1 MEKFIGL
8 GEKIRLLRKG
18 KGLTLKE
25 LWQKSGVHYS
35 NISGYEQGKIIPT
48 KNTLERL
55 AKALEID
62 VNDLLQ
68 VEPKEESKPES
79 TEDKLGK
86 EKELE
91 LFKALF
97 KDLLMDV
104 SVKVPVY
111 GIVPAGKPEEAGD
124 EVLEYIKM
132 PKEIASTIDY
142 ALKVK
147 GMSMIEAGI
156 LENSLVF
163 VKIQSTADDGDIVI
177 ARKGNDY
184 TIKRFRKTASESW
197 LEPANNGFVFGKS
210 EFQIVGIVKDV
221 LRILKE

>member
-68 VEPKEESKPES
+68 VEPKEEPKPEI
-79 TEDKLGK
+79 DNK

-111 GIVPAGKPEEAGD
+111 GTVPAGKPEEAGD

-156 LENSLVF
+156 LEDSLVF

-184 TIKRFRKTASESW
+184 TIKRLRKTASESW

-210 EFQIVGIVKDV
+210 EFQIVGIVRYV
-221 LRILKE
+221 LRSLKE

>member
-1 MEKFIGL
+1 MGKI
-8 GEKIRLLRKG
+8 GEKLRYYRKKLG
-18 KGLTLKE
+18 WTLRE
-25 LWQKSGVHYS
+25 LEEKSGVAFNS
-35 NISGYEQGKIIPT
+35 ISGYETNKVIPT
-48 KNTLERL
+48 RKTLEKL
-55 AKALEID
+55 AQALNVDIEEF
-62 VNDLLQ
+62 LQ
-68 VEPKEESKPES
+68 AEEEPKEEPKPEI
-79 TEDKLGK
+79 DNK

-111 GIVPAGKPEEAGD
+111 GTVPAGKPEEAGD

-184 TIKRFRKTASESW
+184 TIKRLRKTASESW

-210 EFQIVGIVKDV
+210 EFQIVGLVRYV
-221 LRILKE
+221 LRSLKE

>member
-1 MEKFIGL
+1 MKTI
-8 GEKIRLLRKG
+8 GEKLRYYRKKLG
-18 KGLTLKE
+18 WTLQE
-25 LWQKSGVHYS
+25 LEEKSGIANPS
-35 NISGYEQGKIIPT
+35 ISRYETGKVIPR
-48 KNTLERL
+48 KEALKKL
-55 AKALEID
+55 AQALNVDIEEFLQAEEEVKEEPKPEID
-62 VNDLLQ
+62 N
-68 VEPKEESKPES
+68 
-79 TEDKLGK
+79 K

-111 GIVPAGKPEEAGD
+111 GTVPAGKPEEAGD

-156 LENSLVF
+156 LEDSLVF

-184 TIKRFRKTASESW
+184 TIKRLRKTASESW

-210 EFQIVGIVKDV
+210 EFQIVGLVKDV

>member
-1 MEKFIGL
+1 MKKI
-8 GEKIRLLRKG
+8 GEKLAYYRRKL
-18 KGLTLKE
+18 GLTQRE
-25 LWQKSGVHYS
+25 LGRKIKISYTSISNYESNKS
-35 NISGYEQGKIIPT
+35 IPRRENLN
-48 KNTLERL
+48 KL
-55 AKALEID
+55 AQALNVDIEEF
-62 VNDLLQ
+62 LQ
-68 VEPKEESKPES
+68 AEEEPKEEPKPES

-111 GIVPAGKPEEAGD
+111 GTVPAGKPEEAGD

-156 LENSLVF
+156 LEDSLVF

-184 TIKRFRKTASESW
+184 TIKRLRKTASESW

-210 EFQIVGIVKDV
+210 EFQIVGKVKFV
-221 LRILKE
+221 LKEVSK

>member
-1 MEKFIGL
+1 MENI
-8 GEKIRLLRKG
+8 GEKLKFYRK
-18 KGLTLKE
+18 KLGLTLQE
-25 LWQKSGVHYS
+25 LEKRSGIGYAS
-35 NISGYEQGKIIPT
+35 ISDYENNKVEPRRD
-48 KNTLERL
+48 TLEKL

-62 VNDLLQ
+62 VNDLLK
-68 VEPKEESKPES
+68 EEAKEESKPELKP
-79 TEDKLGK
+79 ELGR

-91 LFKALF
+91 LFRALF

-111 GIVPAGKPEEAGD
+111 GSVPAGKPQEAGG
-124 EVLEYIKM
+124 EISEYIKM

-142 ALKVK
+142 ALRVK

-156 LENSLVF
+156 FEGSIVF
-163 VKIQSTADDGDIVI
+163 VKNQNYADDGDIVV

-184 TIKRFRKTASESW
+184 TIKRFRKTISESW
-197 LEPANNGFVFGKS
+197 LEPANHNFIFGKT
-210 EFQIVGIVKDV
+210 EFQIVEIVKDI

>member
-1 MEKFIGL
+1 MEKSMSL
-8 GEKIRLLRKG
+8 GERIKYYRKKLGLSQDVLSVKSGISSPSISDYENNKAIPRRQTLEKLAQALNVDIEELLR
-18 KGLTLKE
+18 TE
-25 LWQKSGVHYS
+25 
-35 NISGYEQGKIIPT
+35 E
-48 KNTLERL
+48 
-55 AKALEID
+55 
-62 VNDLLQ
+62 
-68 VEPKEESKPES
+68 EPKEEPKPEI
-79 TEDKLGK
+79 DNK

-91 LFKALF
+91 LFRTVF

-111 GIVPAGKPEEAGD
+111 GTVPAGKPEEAGD

-210 EFQIVGIVKDV
+210 EFQIVGLVKDV

>member
-1 MEKFIGL
+1 VKI
-8 GEKIRLLRKG
+8 GEKLKFYRK
-18 KGLTLKE
+18 KLGLTLQALEEKTGIAGP
-25 LWQKSGVHYS
+25 S
-35 NISGYEQGKIIPT
+35 ISDYENDKVEPRRD
-48 KNTLERL
+48 TLERL

-62 VNDLLQ
+62 VNDLLEP
-68 VEPKEESKPES
+68 EPKEEPKPES

-111 GIVPAGKPEEAGD
+111 GTVPAGKPEEAGD

-132 PKEIASTIDY
+132 PKEIASTVDY

-156 LENSLVF
+156 LEGSLVF

-184 TIKRFRKTASESW
+184 TIKRFRKTASENW